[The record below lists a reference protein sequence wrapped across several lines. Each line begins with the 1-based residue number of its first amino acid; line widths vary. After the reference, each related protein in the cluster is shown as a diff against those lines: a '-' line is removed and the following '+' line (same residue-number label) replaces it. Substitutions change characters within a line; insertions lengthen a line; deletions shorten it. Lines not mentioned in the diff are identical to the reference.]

1 MVFKA
6 PDGGAAENV
15 VQLAQGLGRHGWEV
29 ELAGPLSAAIYDRI
43 PASIPIHRLPFTPGY
58 GLPHNDIAAF
68 RGVVSLL
75 RRGRYDLL
83 HAHSAKP
90 SLVARLARLRGGPP
104 VVYTAHCF
112 PFVGNISWLRL
123 VLGLVIE
130 WPLAPL
136 TAAFIDVSEFERRA
150 ALSRRVG
157 RPERHHLVHN
167 ACELC
172 PDVSPD
178 PGLLRFRG
186 EGPLVLVVTTLRVD
200 KRVDIFLQALPEV
213 FREVPD
219 ARAAVVGNG
228 PESSTFMEVAREL
241 GLDREGRLLMLP
253 FKGPSA
259 RYLKCADVYVLP
271 SSFESLPIGLL
282 EALACGVPQVA
293 TAVGGV
299 PEAVSTETG
308 VTVPP
313 GDSAALADALIPL
326 LLAPERRE
334 RMGRASQARHA
345 ELFDLS
351 RMVAET
357 VGVYEAVLGAER

>member
-15 VQLAQGLGRHGWEV
+15 VQLAQGLPRHGWEL
-29 ELAGPLSAAIYDRI
+29 ELVGPLSASIYDRI
-43 PASIPIHRLPFTPGY
+43 PASIPVHRLPFTPGY
-58 GLPHNDIAAF
+58 GPPNDDIAAL
-68 RGVVSLL
+68 RGLIALS
-75 RRGRYDLL
+75 RRGNYDLL
-83 HAHSAKP
+83 HAHSAQP
-90 SLVARLARLRGGPP
+90 SVLARLARLWGAPP

-112 PFVGNISWLRL
+112 PFVGNISRRRL
-123 VLGLVIE
+123 ITGLVIE

-136 TAAFIDVSEFERRA
+136 TSAFIDVSEFERRA

-157 RPERHHLVHN
+157 TPERHHLIRN
-167 ACELC
+167 ACAPC
-172 PDVSPD
+172 PDVDPD
-178 PGLLRFRG
+178 PELLRFRG
-186 EGPLVLVVTTLRVD
+186 EGPLVLVVTALRAD
-200 KRVDIFLQALPEV
+200 KRVDVFLRSLTEV
-213 FREVPD
+213 FREVPQ

-228 PESSTFMEVAREL
+228 PESSAFVEVARKL
-241 GLDREGRLLMLP
+241 GLDQDGRLLMVP
-253 FKGPSA
+253 FEGPSA

-282 EALACGVPQVA
+282 EAIACGVPQVA

-299 PEAVSTETG
+299 TEAVVEETG

-313 GDSAALADALIPL
+313 GDAAALARALIPL
-326 LLAPERRE
+326 LREPERRE
-334 RMGRASQARHA
+334 RMGRASRIRHA

-357 VGVYEAVLGAER
+357 AAVYEAALAAER